1 MGTSPA
7 SRIVEISLE
16 ARILAKNDAMAARNR
31 AWLAGLEILALNFVI
46 ATDEGLGA
54 SYRRLRDWAISA
66 PVPSWPRRRMVSAIS
81 DRPQV
86 QLSNKAVLVAA
97 IDARFNVV
105 GRGGVDWIT
114 LTPRRYDRLSQPR
127 SVS

>member
-54 SYRRLRDWAISA
+54 SYKRLRDWAISA
-66 PVPSWPRRRMVSAIS
+66 HRAELASEADGQRHKRQTPSTIIQQSCPCSRHRRKV
-81 DRPQV
+81 
-86 QLSNKAVLVAA
+86 
-97 IDARFNVV
+97 
-105 GRGGVDWIT
+105 
-114 LTPRRYDRLSQPR
+114 
-127 SVS
+127 